1 MTATTVS
8 FEVHSKSISEESE
21 KRPSRVDIR
30 GMKHRANKSQHR
42 ASDHGAAAGKKMHKE
57 KAIFPRPR
65 AQKNISSP

>member
-42 ASDHGAAAGKKMHKE
+42 ASDHDAAAE
-57 KAIFPRPR
+57 R
-65 AQKNISSP
+65 KNA